1 MLIQAAGILLFLRAG
16 ATADYIGVLLPAL
29 LVHGVGNGLSFPSLN
44 IAAVGGLPDEQQG
57 LASGLITSSIQIG
70 AGIGVALLASLM
82 ATGGPGLAGSLS
94 LWPAAPRCSAPPS
107 RPSACAPASATRP
120 RPLPE
125 PRPQQH
131 HPTPRRLLMTL
142 DLTPDQLLSTT
153 RAVRK
158 RLDLD
163 RPVPR
168 SLIEECVDLATQAP
182 TGRNRQRWHFVVVTD
197 PDRRRLV
204 GDIFRRALTP
214 GSMERISDGLRHLH
228 HNIHRV
234 PAFVV
239 PAIEGR
245 TEGASVLDQSM
256 TWGSI
261 LPAVWSFMLAARARG
276 LGTVWTTA
284 QGPLEKELADALGV
298 PYDEVMLT
306 AFIPLAFTIG
316 TDFKP
321 ARRIPREQ
329 VLHWEQW

>member
-1 MLIQAAGILLFLRAG
+1 
-16 ATADYIGVLLPAL
+16 
-29 LVHGVGNGLSFPSLN
+29 
-44 IAAVGGLPDEQQG
+44 
-57 LASGLITSSIQIG
+57 
-70 AGIGVALLASLM
+70 
-82 ATGGPGLAGSLS
+82 
-94 LWPAAPRCSAPPS
+94 
-107 RPSACAPASATRP
+107 
-120 RPLPE
+120 
-125 PRPQQH
+125 
-131 HPTPRRLLMTL
+131 MTL

-153 RAVRK
+153 RAARK

-168 SLIEECVDLATQAP
+168 SLLEECVDLATQAP
-182 TGRNRQRWHFVVVTD
+182 TGRNRQRRHFIVVTD
-197 PDRRRLV
+197 PDRRRLI
-204 GDIFRRALTP
+204 GDIFRRALATGGGRPPTERDLPRMFAHP

-234 PAFVV
+234 PAFVI

-261 LPAVWSFMLAARARG
+261 LPAVWSFMLAARVRR

-284 QGPLEKELADALGV
+284 QGPLEAELADVLGV
-298 PYDEVMLT
+298 PHDEVMLA

-321 ARRIPREQ
+321 AGRIPREQ

>member
-1 MLIQAAGILLFLRAG
+1 
-16 ATADYIGVLLPAL
+16 
-29 LVHGVGNGLSFPSLN
+29 
-44 IAAVGGLPDEQQG
+44 
-57 LASGLITSSIQIG
+57 
-70 AGIGVALLASLM
+70 
-82 ATGGPGLAGSLS
+82 
-94 LWPAAPRCSAPPS
+94 
-107 RPSACAPASATRP
+107 
-120 RPLPE
+120 
-125 PRPQQH
+125 
-131 HPTPRRLLMTL
+131 MTL
-142 DLTPDQLLSTT
+142 NLTPDELLSTT

-182 TGRNRQRWHFVVVTD
+182 TGRNRQRWHFIVVTD
-197 PDRRRLV
+197 PERRRLV
-204 GDIFRRALTP
+204 GDIFRRALMTGGGQQP
-214 GSMERISDGLRHLH
+214 TERDLRRMFAHPSSMERISDGLQHLFA
-228 HNIHRV
+228 NVHRV
-234 PAFVV
+234 PAFVI

-245 TEGASVLDQSM
+245 TDDASVLDQSM

-284 QGPLEKELADALGV
+284 QGPLEWELANALGV
-298 PYDEVMLT
+298 PYEDVMLA